1 MRKLNSYFRK
11 VGTYMDTCVITVRDV
26 RNAVFGR
33 AAALRKFVAD
43 HPELKEE
50 HREWTLDMVANGV
63 HPSDVVRLD
72 PNTWIASKGFKI
84 LDERAFVTYEDGMYY
99 VDVMYTISM

>member
-11 VGTYMDTCVITVRDV
+11 VGTYMDTCSITVRDV
-26 RNAVFGR
+26 RNAVLGR
-33 AAALRKFVAD
+33 AEALRKFVAGY
-43 HPELKEE
+43 PKLKEE
-50 HREWTLDMVANGV
+50 HREWVMDMIANGV
-63 HPSDVVRLD
+63 HPADVRLD

-84 LDERAFVTYEDGMYY
+84 LKERAFVTYEDGMYY